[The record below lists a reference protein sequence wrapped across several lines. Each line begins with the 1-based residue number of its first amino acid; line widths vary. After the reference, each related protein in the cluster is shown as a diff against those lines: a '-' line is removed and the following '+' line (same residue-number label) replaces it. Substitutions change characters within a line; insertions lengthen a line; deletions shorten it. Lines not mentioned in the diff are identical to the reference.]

1 MEVPISQEFVKICKQ
16 IKAKPH
22 SISRWSEI
30 ESDDMFHSDS
40 FRGGFDA
47 DEQEFCFSFYDQAG
61 DEYWFQVSL
70 SSIIEIASGIQ
81 LKIVGRAAE

>member
-1 MEVPISQEFVKICKQ
+1 MEVSISQEFVKICKQ
-16 IKAKPH
+16 IKAKSH
-22 SISRWSEI
+22 SISRWSKI

-47 DEQEFCFSFYDQAG
+47 DEQQFCFSFYDQAG

-70 SSIIEIASGIQ
+70 SLIIEIASGIQ